1 MNSTIATI
9 LKQLRKSS
17 RLSVKQAS
25 IQLKQYGIDIASKT
39 LYGYESGISMPNA
52 DVFVALCKIYQSGES
67 GGSLPPSTVYGRDE
81 GVQDEVLQNKI
92 LQNKIAASEIAE
104 PNISQEELSFL
115 DDFKALDSFGQDLVR
130 QVMKHEKDRVRQMHG
145 LPGD

>member
-1 MNSTIATI
+1 MNSTIASI

-81 GVQDEVLQNKI
+81 GVQDEVLQK
-92 LQNKIAASEIAE
+92 KIAASEIAE

>member
-67 GGSLPPSTVYGRDE
+67 GGSLPPSAVYGRDE
-81 GVQDEVLQNKI
+81 GVQDEVLQK
-92 LQNKIAASEIAE
+92 KIAASEIAE

-115 DDFKALDSFGQDLVR
+115 DDFKSLDSFGQDLVR

>member
-67 GGSLPPSTVYGRDE
+67 GGSLPPSAVYGRDE
-81 GVQDEVLQNKI
+81 GVQDEV